1 MQLIEMILDVY
12 MFILLARVVIS
23 WLTLPAN
30 NSVVDFIYKVTEPVL
45 APIRSVI
52 PTLGGLD
59 FSPLLVLFGIQIF
72 KSVIF

>member
-1 MQLIEMILDVY
+1 MQIIEMILDIY
-12 MFILLARVVIS
+12 MFILLAHVVIS

-45 APIRSVI
+45 EPIRSI
-52 PTLGGLD
+52 LPTFGGLD
-59 FSPLLVLFGIQIF
+59 FSPLIVLFGIQIF